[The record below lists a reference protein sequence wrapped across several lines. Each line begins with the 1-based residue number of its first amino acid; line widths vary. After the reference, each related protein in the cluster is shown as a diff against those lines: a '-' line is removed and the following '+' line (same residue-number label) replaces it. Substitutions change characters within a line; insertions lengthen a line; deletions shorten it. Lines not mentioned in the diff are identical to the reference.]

1 MPSTLAD
8 REALSSRFSS
18 FLATVMTLSG
28 VAIGLG
34 NVWRFPYMMG
44 TYGGS
49 AFLLVFILFVIVFGL
64 PIITA
69 ELALAR
75 SCRGAT
81 ITVMRR
87 GFGTFGRWLGYVLVL
102 GVTVAASYY
111 ILIVANV
118 FYSVWHSIST
128 GFRADDIE
136 RYQQNL
142 LDPRVQ
148 FPLAVAIVWTAL
160 WVIDRGLTG
169 GIERVSNLFVPVF
182 FLTALYLI
190 YAALSQPRAMA
201 HVLLFLQPDFSRIG
215 VQEVF
220 AALGQCFFSLGLGAA
235 YIMVYGRFLRDDTDI
250 IASAGLT
257 AFNDTMASMLAS
269 MFIVP
274 SVLAFGLEMSSGP
287 RLLFGTLPELFNA
300 MAGGRLFGSL
310 MLIALSMVAFLSV
323 IASFQVITVS
333 LLEEPLGVRA
343 GRRRLLLA
351 AGLVVSL
358 LILVPAEHPEF
369 IAPMDLV
376 FGSGMT
382 ILGGIFAVIAITWRV
397 RREEF
402 RRQLGWQGADNFIRR
417 AMMAWLQ
424 WGVPVILAAIL
435 GATVYDALFHG
446 N

>member
-1 MPSTLAD
+1 MSSTLSD
-8 REALSSRFSS
+8 RDTLSTRFSS
-18 FLATVMTLSG
+18 FLATIMTLSG

-49 AFLLVFILFVIVFGL
+49 AFLLVYVLFVIVFGL
-64 PIITA
+64 PIMTA

-75 SCRGAT
+75 GYRGAT

-87 GFGTFGRWLGYVLVL
+87 GFGTFGRRLGYVLVL

-118 FYSVWHSIST
+118 FYSLWHSLSE
-128 GFRADDIE
+128 GFSADNIV

-142 LDPRVQ
+142 LDPRIQ
-148 FPLAVAIVWTAL
+148 FPLAIATVWTAL
-160 WVIDRGLTG
+160 WIIDRGLSG
-169 GIERVSNLFVPVF
+169 GIERVSNLFVPIF
-182 FLTALYLI
+182 FLTVLYLI
-190 YAALSQPRAMA
+190 YAALSQPGATA
-201 HVLLFLQPDFSRIG
+201 HVLLFLQPDFTRIG
-215 VQEVF
+215 VREIF

-235 YIMVYGRFLRDDTDI
+235 YIMVYGRFLRDETDLT
-250 IASAGLT
+250 ACAGLT
-257 AFNDTMASMLAS
+257 AFSDTMASILAS

-287 RLLFGTLPELFNA
+287 RLLFGTLPELFGA

-333 LLEEPLGVRA
+333 LFEEPLGTRV
-343 GRRRLLLA
+343 GRRRLLVA
-351 AGLVVSL
+351 AGIAVSL
-358 LILVPAEHPEF
+358 LILLPARHPDF

-382 ILGGIFAVIAITWRV
+382 ILGGIFAVIAITWRMS
-397 RREEF
+397 REEF
-402 RRQLGWQGADNFIRR
+402 HRQLGWQSADSFIKR
-417 AMMAWLQ
+417 AMMVWLQ
-424 WGVPVILAAIL
+424 WGVPVILTAIL
-435 GATVYDALFHG
+435 GATVYDALFSA

>member
-8 REALSSRFSS
+8 RETLSSRFSS

-148 FPLAVAIVWTAL
+148 FPIAVAIVWTAL